1 MKSPK
6 VYNNQQYKSIYKLT
20 ENSLAYNLHTNKMEK
35 KINNI
40 LKAYGADSSID
51 KREVIT
57 KLLEQIDND
66 GPDSNKN
73 LMEIIKSFVENN
85 KSQDVDLDKI
95 RKIIKE
101 ID

>member
-1 MKSPK
+1 
-6 VYNNQQYKSIYKLT
+6 
-20 ENSLAYNLHTNKMEK
+20 MEK

-40 LKAYGADSSID
+40 LRAYGADSSID

-66 GPDSNKN
+66 GPDSNQN
-73 LMEIIKSFVENN
+73 LMEIVKSFAENN

-95 RKIIKE
+95 KEIIKE

>member
-1 MKSPK
+1 M
-6 VYNNQQYKSIYKLT
+6 
-20 ENSLAYNLHTNKMEK
+20 AYNLHTNKMEK

-66 GPDSNKN
+66 EPNSNKN
-73 LMEIIKSFVENN
+73 LMEIIKSFAENN
-85 KSQDVDLDKI
+85 KSQDVDLNKI
-95 RKIIKE
+95 REIIKE

>member
-1 MKSPK
+1 
-6 VYNNQQYKSIYKLT
+6 
-20 ENSLAYNLHTNKMEK
+20 LAYNLHTNKMEK

-66 GPDSNKN
+66 EPNSNKN
-73 LMEIIKSFVENN
+73 LMEIIKSFAENN
-85 KSQDVDLDKI
+85 KSQDVDLNKI
-95 RKIIKE
+95 REIIKE

>member
-1 MKSPK
+1 
-6 VYNNQQYKSIYKLT
+6 
-20 ENSLAYNLHTNKMEK
+20 MEK

-66 GPDSNKN
+66 EPNSNKN
-73 LMEIIKSFVENN
+73 LMEIIKSFAENN
-85 KSQDVDLDKI
+85 KSQDVDLNKI
-95 RKIIKE
+95 REIIKE

>member
-1 MKSPK
+1 
-6 VYNNQQYKSIYKLT
+6 
-20 ENSLAYNLHTNKMEK
+20 MEK

-51 KREVIT
+51 KREVIS

-66 GPDSNKN
+66 SPEGNKN
-73 LMEIIKSFVENN
+73 LMEIIQSFTENN
-85 KSQDVDLDKI
+85 KSQDVDLNKI
-95 RKIIKE
+95 REIIKE

>member
-1 MKSPK
+1 
-6 VYNNQQYKSIYKLT
+6 
-20 ENSLAYNLHTNKMEK
+20 MEK

-51 KREVIT
+51 KREVIN
-57 KLLEQIDND
+57 KLLEQIGND
-66 GPDSNKN
+66 GPDSNQN
-73 LMEIIKSFVENN
+73 LMEIVKSFTENN